1 MQERPSVMI
10 HLSRILLVVLLAVAA
25 AACSEESADPA
36 DLRSELATLR
46 SQIAE
51 AEQAAG
57 QQKGSLLAELAA
69 VRREVLLLS
78 AALLETR
85 LIAEPGGVPAKPAA
99 PAPPPH
105 PTRGSPTLP
114 PPPP

>member
-57 QQKGSLLAELAA
+57 QQTGRLLAEMAA
-69 VRREVLLLS
+69 VRREGLLLS
-78 AALLETR
+78 AAMLEHQ
-85 LIAEPGGVPAKPAA
+85 LNAGPGGRPAKAA
-99 PAPPPH
+99 PPAPQP
-105 PTRGSPTLP
+105 
-114 PPPP
+114 